1 MLSNLLRGLKNPP
14 DFASRRFFRWRLLWL
29 RQSLPPSPKSSR
41 LQEEEMFDYFRVPDM
56 TSIHSTKLLAWALY
70 MGESSHVVLSP
81 DRSVRPHRGMLPDI
95 DTAMAVPDSRRRSV
109 FRRLADLV
117 RGFAGPVEALE
128 IAPAASLSG
137 AAKSLSARRLRWIT
151 LGSRKPNPVAEPRR
165 PVRPTTT
172 IPAPLDAARVPVAV
186 NEN

>member
-1 MLSNLLRGLKNPP
+1 
-14 DFASRRFFRWRLLWL
+14 
-29 RQSLPPSPKSSR
+29 
-41 LQEEEMFDYFRVPDM
+41 MFDYFRVPHM

-137 AAKSLSARRLRWIT
+137 AANELVGKTASVDYIGES
-151 LGSRKPNPVAEPRR
+151 KPNPVA
-165 PVRPTTT
+165 
-172 IPAPLDAARVPVAV
+172 DASATGTSDYNNSRAA
-186 NEN
+186 